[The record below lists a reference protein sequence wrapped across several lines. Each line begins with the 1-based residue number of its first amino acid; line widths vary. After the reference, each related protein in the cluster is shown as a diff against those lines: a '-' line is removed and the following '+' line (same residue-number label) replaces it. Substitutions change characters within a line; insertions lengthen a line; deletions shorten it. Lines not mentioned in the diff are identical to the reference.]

1 MTAYAVRFLHASDFH
16 LEQPAYGLSEVPESL
31 RELLVDAPYR
41 AAANVFRTA
50 LAERVDFVVLC
61 GDLVQPWSSG
71 PRGPLFLIEQFQLLG
86 ERGIPV
92 YWATGKV
99 DEPEAW
105 PRDYVLPNNVHRFDR
120 GRLTIQPHF
129 RDAREVARICGWSR
143 IGQRKLNAEDLVIP
157 HDSLFTL
164 VMAHGAPESAVLDRR
179 EIEYWA
185 LGGKH
190 NRATLTG
197 APHWSHYCG
206 SPQGRSPDEP
216 GPHGC
221 TLVEVSHTC
230 EVSVQT
236 VNNDVVR
243 WHDERITLTENLER
257 SELESILRERATAI
271 RHAAP
276 DMTHLVR
283 WTLEGDPKWVRGM
296 QRGMLAAEVLSS
308 LRADFGIGAHPI
320 WSLSI
325 EGSKASIPA
334 PHAFGAD
341 TLLGDFLQE
350 LHELKSDPGGPPDLS
365 DLLNERQAAG
375 MLGELVRIGGSPAL
389 HRVLEQAAQLG
400 IELLAPEER

>member
-16 LEQPAYGLSEVPESL
+16 LEQPAHGISEVPEAL
-31 RELLVDAPYR
+31 RDLLVDAPYR

-50 LAERVDFVVLC
+50 LAERVDFVVLA
-61 GDLVQPWSSG
+61 GDLVQPWLSG
-71 PRGPLFLIEQFQLLG
+71 PRGPLFLIEQFNLLG

-99 DEPEAW
+99 DEPERW
-105 PRDYVLPNNVHRFDR
+105 PREYQLPGNVHRFDR
-120 GRLTIQPHF
+120 GRLSIQPHF
-129 RDAREVARICGWSR
+129 RDGREVARICGWGR
-143 IGQRKLNAEDLVIP
+143 TAQRRLNADDLVIP
-157 HDSLFTL
+157 HDNLFTL
-164 VMAHGAPESAVLDRR
+164 VIAHGAPEAAVLDRR

-206 SPQGRSPDEP
+206 SPQGRCPDEP

-221 TLVEVSHTC
+221 SVVEVSPGG
-230 EVSVQT
+230 EVSVQPG
-236 VNNDVVR
+236 NNDVLR
-243 WHDERITLTENLER
+243 WHDERVMLEESVDR
-257 SELESILRERATAI
+257 SELESLLRERMQAI
-271 RHAAP
+271 RQATP
-276 DMTHLVR
+276 EMTHLIR
-283 WTLEGDPKWVRGM
+283 WTLEGDPRLVRGL
-296 QRGMLAAEVLSS
+296 QRGMMTAEVLSS
-308 LRADFGIGAHPI
+308 LRSDFGIGSYPA

-325 EGSKASIPA
+325 EGPVTSIPA
-334 PHAFGAD
+334 PHAFGSD

-350 LHELKSDPGGPPDLS
+350 LIELKSAPGGPPDLA

-375 MLGELVRIGGSPAL
+375 ALGDMIRLSDNANL
-389 HRVLEQAAQLG
+389 TRVLEQAAQLG